1 MYFCHSLVNNN
12 YKKDMSKFRYKIQDY
27 HAIKEANINI
37 NGITVLAGENG
48 CGKSTLS
55 RWLYYV
61 INVIAK
67 FELIVYQDYINFIL
81 NTIKQW
87 DFVGKDISRTSLS
100 KTNSNNS
107 QFAFIKM
114 AEEQLERLLHVNEF
128 NSDNIEKAKIIFF
141 KTFDIFLE
149 QLKTFLDSEVLSFR
163 KNRVLN
169 YLNIKK
175 TITNDN
181 NIVINN
187 YKKSE
192 EYHINL
198 ITNKIYTQIEKRTK
212 DNLYRLI
219 YTEYFEID
227 SHPKNLQLIEDDV
240 ELFDENHISYIYN
253 LTNAIYV
260 DTPMSITSEDNK
272 NELWKKLKALIYE
285 DSNNGISIDTKKIIK
300 RVSNIIGGEIKLE
313 NNLFSDELRYISSDK
328 SIDITL
334 DKAAT
339 GIKTFSYIQRL
350 LQNGYLTNK
359 TLLLI
364 DEPEAHLH
372 PQWIVDY
379 ARLLVHINKYL
390 GTKIMIASHNPDM
403 VAAIRSI
410 AEKEDILEETH
421 FYIAQKEKNSA
432 QYSYKDLGHNIE
444 EIFKSFNIALERIN
458 LYGANNIQ

>member
-1 MYFCHSLVNNN
+1 
-12 YKKDMSKFRYKIQDY
+12 MSKFRYKIQDY

-227 SHPKNLQLIEDDV
+227 SHPKNLQFIEDDV

-285 DSNNGISIDTKKIIK
+285 DSNNDISIDTKKIIK